1 MKHYHIET
9 PRQIF
14 DFDSRS
20 AWDMK
25 DWETAEKLYQV
36 EFVLEYIAKNPRK
49 EGEDEKVMDFLET
62 NGVTIMHI

>member
-14 DFDSRS
+14 DFNAPSPWS
-20 AWDMK
+20 IK
-25 DWETAEKLYQV
+25 DRDVAEKQYQV

-49 EGEDEKVMDFLET
+49 EGEDEKFMEFLES
-62 NGVTIMHI
+62 NGVTITHI

>member
-14 DFDSRS
+14 DFDFRS

-25 DWETAEKLYQV
+25 DRETAEKQAHV
-36 EFVLEYIAKNPRK
+36 EFVLKYIEKYPRK
-49 EGEDEKVMDFLET
+49 EGEDEKVMEFLES
-62 NGVTIMHI
+62 NGVTITHI